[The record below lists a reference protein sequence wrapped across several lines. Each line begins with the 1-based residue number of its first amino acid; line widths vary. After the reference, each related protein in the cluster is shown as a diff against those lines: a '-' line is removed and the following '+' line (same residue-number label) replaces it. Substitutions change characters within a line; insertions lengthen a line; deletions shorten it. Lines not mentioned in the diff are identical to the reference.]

1 MPVSISG
8 QVVIIVG
15 ASSGMGRAAPVL
27 FAREGAR
34 VVAAARREDR
44 LQILKEEL
52 AKEQREI
59 TVRRADASI
68 PEDMQQL
75 AQETLQRFGKVDIL
89 VFASGINTRD
99 RAMDRLTP
107 EVWNSLVSVNLN
119 GAFYAPHAVLPS
131 MRTARSGHLIY
142 ISSISGLI
150 TDISGAAYQASKRGV
165 LGMAHA
171 IRMEEKQNGI
181 RTSVICPGLVNT
193 ELLEQRPVKPSP
205 EVLAQALQ
213 PKDVAETILHVAKL
227 PPRHP
232 CLDTCLLTLRKQ
244 QICPGTRRS
253 AAPVRSTSRSM
264 IQPCSMSKSGPI

>member
-15 ASSGMGRAAPVL
+15 ASSGMGRAAAVL
-27 FAREGAR
+27 FAREGSR

-44 LQILKEEL
+44 LQTLKEEL

-59 TVRRADASI
+59 TVRRADASDS
-68 PEDMQQL
+68 EDMQQL

-89 VFASGINTRD
+89 VFASGINTRE

-119 GAFYAPHAVLPS
+119 GAFYANHAVLPC
-131 MRTARSGHLIY
+131 MRNARSGHLIY

-150 TDISGAAYQASKRGV
+150 ADVSGAAYQASKRGI

-205 EVLAQALQ
+205 EVLAQALL
-213 PKDVAETILHVAKL
+213 PEDVAETILHVAKL
-227 PPRHP
+227 PPRAVIP
-232 CLDTCLLTLRKQ
+232 ELQLMPTFQ
-244 QICPGTRRS
+244 
-253 AAPVRSTSRSM
+253 
-264 IQPCSMSKSGPI
+264 

>member
-15 ASSGMGRAAPVL
+15 ASSGIGRAAAML
-27 FAREGAR
+27 FAREGSR

-44 LQILKEEL
+44 LQVLKEEL

-59 TVRRADASI
+59 TVRRADASN

-75 AQETLQRFGKVDIL
+75 ARETLQHFGRVDIL
-89 VFASGINTRD
+89 VFASGINTRE

-107 EVWNSLVSVNLN
+107 EVWNSLVTVNLN
-119 GAFYAPHAVLPS
+119 GAFYATHAVLPS
-131 MRTARSGHLIY
+131 MRNARSGHLIY
-142 ISSISGLI
+142 ISSISGLLA
-150 TDISGAAYQASKRGV
+150 DVSGAAYQASKRGV

-213 PKDVAETILHVAKL
+213 PEDVAETILHVAKL
-227 PPRHP
+227 PPRASIP
-232 CLDTCLLTLRKQ
+232 ELQLMPTFQ
-244 QICPGTRRS
+244 
-253 AAPVRSTSRSM
+253 
-264 IQPCSMSKSGPI
+264 